1 MRTARVLVASTRAAA
16 GTYQDTTGPLLV
28 QWLREQ
34 GFETSDPLVVAD
46 REVRGGV
53 EKLLGADVVI
63 TTGGTGISPD
73 DQTVEAVQKY
83 IDRPMPGVM
92 HAIWEHGL
100 RNTKFAVLSRGVA
113 GMAGRTFVCTLP
125 GSHGGV
131 KDGMAVLE
139 PLLGAIV
146 DTAAGQAH
154 EGHDPAYV
162 KAQAGIIDAFITDHP
177 IDAGKARELTATRA
191 MGAVVTFDGVVR
203 DHDGGEPVADLTYTA
218 HPNAAGVMRAV
229 VERIASQHPNT
240 RIFAVHRT
248 GALQIGDTAFL
259 VVAAA
264 AHRHDAFYAA
274 MAVADAV
281 KAEVPIWKEQ
291 HLSDGRTQWVGIE

>member
-1 MRTARVLVASTRAAA
+1 M
-16 GTYQDTTGPLLV
+16 
-28 QWLREQ
+28 
-34 GFETSDPLVVAD
+34 
-46 REVRGGV
+46 
-53 EKLLGADVVI
+53 
-63 TTGGTGISPD
+63 
-73 DQTVEAVQKY
+73 
-83 IDRPMPGVM
+83 
-92 HAIWEHGL
+92 
-100 RNTKFAVLSRGVA
+100 
-113 GMAGRTFVCTLP
+113 
-125 GSHGGV
+125 
-131 KDGMAVLE
+131 
-139 PLLGAIV
+139 